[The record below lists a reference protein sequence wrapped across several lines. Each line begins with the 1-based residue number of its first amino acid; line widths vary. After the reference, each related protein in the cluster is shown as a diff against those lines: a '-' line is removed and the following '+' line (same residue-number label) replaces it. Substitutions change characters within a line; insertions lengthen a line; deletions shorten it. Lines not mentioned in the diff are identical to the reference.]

1 MKKHILAAAVATA
14 VAVPALAQNVSIG
27 GVIDISPYS
36 SSRATEAAAGSPTSD
51 RSGTQGGANR
61 AGGWTTSNLAFSGTE
76 DLGGGL
82 RASFF
87 FNQELRQTDG
97 TVQARDLWLALAG
110 PMGEIKIGR
119 QPTAIEAGWGAIASS
134 GTTNTA
140 GTADS
145 TGYDLIAGTLGI
157 TQTRAQQFPAA
168 GVAQGTTAGGSLARQ
183 SGVIRYTSPAFSGV
197 TVSLDYIDNSTDDST
212 VAGESKNKQ
221 IGGTATYVTGPLSLV
236 FGYAKRD
243 ATGALPG
250 TGENV
255 VAGETA
261 TTGKATLSYYG
272 GSYDFGIATVRYA
285 YGMREDNTQANP
297 SVVQSDL
304 SVHNVGITI
313 PVGAVTL
320 AGNMYDGN
328 DDRTIAAAD
337 ERKLS
342 GYQLSARY
350 ALSKRTAVYAVTGNN
365 RNEGTGV
372 DNTAKVKTSTVG
384 VTHSF

>member
-14 VAVPALAQNVSIG
+14 VAVPALAQNVSISG
-27 GVIDISPYS
+27 LIDINPYS
-36 SSRATEAAAGSPTSD
+36 SSRATESAAGSATSD
-51 RSGTQGGANR
+51 RAGTQGGAAR
-61 AGGWTTSNLAFSGTE
+61 AGAWSTSNLAFSGTE

-87 FNQELRQTDG
+87 LNQELRQTAG
-97 TVQARDLWLALAG
+97 TVNARDLWLAVSG

-140 GTADS
+140 GTSDS
-145 TGYDLIAGTLGI
+145 GGYDLIAGTLGA
-157 TQTRAQQFPAA
+157 TQTRAQQFDTA
-168 GVAQGTTAGGSLARQ
+168 GTTAGGSLARQ

-197 TVSLDYIDNSTDDST
+197 TVSLDYVDNSTDDST
-212 VAGESKNKQ
+212 AVGESKNKQ
-221 IGGTATYVTGPLSLV
+221 FGGNATYVSGPLTLV
-236 FGYAKRD
+236 VGYAKRD
-243 ATGALPG
+243 VTGAIVATGE
-250 TGENV
+250 TT
-255 VAGETA
+255 AGDTA

-272 GSYDFGIATVRYA
+272 GSYDFGVATLRYA

-304 SVHNVGITI
+304 TVHNVGITI

-320 AGNMYDGN
+320 TGNIYDGN

-342 GYQLSARY
+342 GYQLGARY
-350 ALSKRTAVYAVTGNN
+350 ALSKRTTAYAVTGNN
-365 RNEGTGV
+365 RNEGTGA
-372 DNTAKVKTSTVG
+372 DNTAKVKTSAVG
-384 VTHSF
+384 LIHSF